1 MTVEHEEEQPD
12 TEVSQSN
19 GISHATEE
27 PKALQPEKEKQ
38 VATKTE
44 VSSVPDPD
52 LISSVDSDS
61 ESGSG
66 SRRANMTRKSR
77 KKIKNILVLNS
88 RMFSFES

>member
-38 VATKTE
+38 IATKTE

-52 LISSVDSDS
+52 WIRIQ
-61 ESGSG
+61 SGQWIRIRNPDPDPG
-66 SRRANMTRKSR
+66 EQK
-77 KKIKNILVLNS
+77 
-88 RMFSFES
+88 